1 MSTLHGSEGLAR
13 AIELLRAG
21 EAVAI
26 PTETVYGLAADASRP
41 SAVAKI
47 FAIKGRP
54 SDHPLIVHLADADQL
69 DTWAHSSPIA
79 ERLAQAFWPGPLTM
93 VLPRRPRVP
102 DAVTG
107 GRDTVGLRVP
117 DHQLAQQLCAAI
129 GGLAAP
135 SANRFGK
142 VSPTTAAHVLADL
155 GDDADVLDG
164 GPCAV
169 GVESTIV
176 ELTSARP
183 TILRPGGISADQ
195 LDAVLSDLISEPVQR
210 HATGPSRAPGM
221 LPSHYAPSCRVV
233 LIDDAEVA
241 AAEATRLH
249 ARLLAPNV
257 DAISWARQLYD
268 WLREADR
275 DNETVLIVVP
285 PAAGGLGDAV
295 RDRLQRAA
303 FGR

>member
-1 MSTLHGSEGLAR
+1 MTILQGADGVAR
-13 AIELLRAG
+13 AIERLHAG

-41 SAVAKI
+41 SAVAKV

-54 SDHPLIVHLADADQL
+54 SHHPLIVHLASADQL
-69 DTWAHSSPIA
+69 DEWAQASAVAYRLA
-79 ERLAQAFWPGPLTM
+79 ERFWPGPLTM
-93 VLPRRPRVP
+93 VLPRRGRVP

-142 VSPTTAAHVLADL
+142 VSPTTAAHVVADL

-176 ELTSARP
+176 ELTGP
-183 TILRPGGISADQ
+183 VPVILRPGGVSADR
-195 LDAVLSDLISEPVQR
+195 LDAALRDLIDAPVQR
-210 HATGPSRAPGM
+210 QATGPSRAPGM

-233 LIDDAEVA
+233 LVDDVA
-241 AAEATRLH
+241 AARSEAARLG
-249 ARLLAPNV
+249 ARLLNPQV
-257 DAISWARQLYD
+257 DAAMWARSLYD

-275 DNETVLIVVP
+275 NHESTLVIVP

-303 FGR
+303 FAQ

>member
-1 MSTLHGSEGLAR
+1 MTVLHGPDGLAQ
-13 AIELLRAG
+13 AIDQLRAG
-21 EAVAI
+21 RAVAI

-41 SAVAKI
+41 SAIAQI
-47 FAIKGRP
+47 FAIKERP
-54 SDHPLIVHLADADQL
+54 TNHPLIVHLASADSL
-69 DTWAHSSPIA
+69 DEWGHGNEIA
-79 ERLAQAFWPGPLTM
+79 YRLAELFWPGPLTM
-93 VLPRRPRVP
+93 VLPRRARVP

-142 VSPTTAAHVLADL
+142 VSPTTAAHVVADL

-164 GPCAV
+164 GPCVV

-176 ELTSARP
+176 ELTGPAP
-183 TILRPGGISADQ
+183 VILRPGGISADQ
-195 LDAVLSDLISEPVQR
+195 LDEALRDLINSPVQR
-210 HATGPSRAPGM
+210 NATGPSRAPGM

-233 LIDDAEVA
+233 LIDDVA
-241 AAEATRLH
+241 TAQQEATRLGV
-249 ARLLAPNV
+249 RLLNPQV
-257 DAISWARQLYD
+257 DATDWAKSLYD

-275 DNETVLIVVP
+275 NHEATLVIVP
-285 PAAGGLGDAV
+285 PSPGGIGDAV

-303 FGR
+303 FEQ